1 MAVIKKLSPEI
12 IGQIAAGEVVERP
25 ASAVKELVENS
36 IDAGAKNVTVEL
48 RDGGIS
54 YIRVSDNG
62 RGIPAEQIRMAFERH
77 ATSKIATAEDL
88 FDIHTLG
95 FRGEALASVAAVAKV
110 TCTTRTQDA
119 PFGTRAVVEAGEFT
133 DIRQAASP
141 VGTTLVVENLF
152 YNTPVRLK
160 FLKKPA
166 VEASLVADY
175 MLRLILSR
183 PDIAFRFV
191 SQGKTIYHSMGDG
204 DVESALFCVYGRD
217 AFKQMRKVSG
227 HMNGVLLS
235 GFVGAGELS
244 RGNRQQQSFFVN
256 GRYFKNA
263 LLSRA
268 LEAGCEGRVMIGR
281 FPMCALFLEVP
292 YQQVDVNVHPNKL
305 EVRFQN
311 EPAVAQAVETIV
323 REAMEAES
331 LGQRL
336 SQPAVAEA
344 QPAAVKPEISVVELA
359 RPEEK
364 QEGQKGSAAVQA
376 QSAPQG
382 TTAAQTQSAEQEPMR
397 IQTKDAPLSAAPLQG
412 TPFAASPKTGPTEEE
427 LQAIRRIEPV
437 VVAPPSAAD
446 ALAESGAPARVSQVM
461 RQAPYVPP
469 VQREWPGKAQVETE
483 QATKEATASALMRQ
497 SPAQPLSEKPL
508 FEKPVSEEPLS
519 EAEQLAMPQAV
530 QTEPTLRLVGIVF
543 DTYWIFESDD
553 RLLLVDQHAAH
564 ERILYDRMMAH
575 FEKERI
581 SQKLLSPQLVNLT
594 ASDMALVEEFAPVL
608 AEAGFEVTPFDDR
621 CVAVHAIPTL
631 FGENESPKELLLEA
645 LAQWQAGREKVTRE
659 KMRMRVAQMAC
670 KHAIKGG
677 DKLTEV
683 QVQGF
688 LREMLNSH
696 SMPTC
701 PHGRPIVTEVTRYAL
716 EKRFRRI
723 Q

>member
-1 MAVIKKLSPEI
+1 MAVIKKLSSEI

-48 RDGGIS
+48 RDGGIK

-62 RGIPAEQIRMAFERH
+62 QGIPAEQIRMAFERH
-77 ATSKIATAEDL
+77 ATSKIAAPEDL

-95 FRGEALASVAAVAKV
+95 FRGEALASVAAVSKV
-110 TCTTRTQDA
+110 TCTTRTQEA

-152 YNTPVRLK
+152 FNTPVRLK
-160 FLKKPA
+160 FLKKPTA
-166 VEASLVADY
+166 EASMVADY

-191 SQGKTIYHSMGDG
+191 SQGKTVYHSMGDG
-204 DVESALFCVYGRD
+204 DPESALFCVYGRE
-217 AFKQMRKVSG
+217 AFKQMRRVRG

-235 GFVGAGELS
+235 GFVGTGELA

-256 GRYFKNA
+256 GRYFKSA

-268 LEAGCEGRVMIGR
+268 LEAGCEGRVMVGR
-281 FPMCALFLEVP
+281 FPMCAMFLEVP

-311 EPAVAQAVETIV
+311 EPSVAQAVETLV

-331 LGQRL
+331 LGDRL
-336 SQPAVAEA
+336 SKPAEPVAQHA
-344 QPAAVKPEISVVELA
+344 DIKPEIAVVELA
-359 RPEEK
+359 NPQEPLENPTRQIQRPEPVQSRFETSPSH
-364 QEGQKGSAAVQA
+364 EG
-376 QSAPQG
+376 
-382 TTAAQTQSAEQEPMR
+382 
-397 IQTKDAPLSAAPLQG
+397 I
-412 TPFAASPKTGPTEEE
+412 TEDE
-427 LQAIRRIEPV
+427 LEAIRRLEPIA
-437 VVAPPSAAD
+437 VAPPPSAGG
-446 ALAESGAPARVSQVM
+446 LAENVAPSRVSQAIKHEPFLPSFQ
-461 RQAPYVPP
+461 RPSLPKAHSNAGYKSDAKPLPTASREKPP
-469 VQREWPGKAQVETE
+469 VPAPE
-483 QATKEATASALMRQ
+483 QIAIPTDE
-497 SPAQPLSEKPL
+497 
-508 FEKPVSEEPLS
+508 
-519 EAEQLAMPQAV
+519 
-530 QTEPTLRLVGIVF
+530 QTETPLRLVGIVF
-543 DTYWIFESDD
+543 DTYWIFEAGD

-564 ERILYDRMMAH
+564 ERILYDRMMAR
-575 FEKERI
+575 FEKEQI
-581 SQKLLSPQLVNLT
+581 SQRLLSPQLVSLT
-594 ASDMALVEEFAPVL
+594 AADMALVEEFAPVL
-608 AEAGFEVTPFDDR
+608 GEAGFEVTPFDE
-621 CVAVHAIPTL
+621 CSVAIHAIPTL

-659 KMRMRVAQMAC
+659 RMRMRVAQMAC

-677 DKLTEV
+677 DRLTDV
-683 QVQGF
+683 QVRGF
-688 LREMLNSH
+688 LREMLNSD

-716 EKRFRRI
+716 EKRFKRI

>member
-1 MAVIKKLSPEI
+1 MSVIKKLSPEI

-48 RDGGIS
+48 RAGGIS

-62 RGIPAEQIRMAFERH
+62 RGIPAEQLRMAFERH
-77 ATSKIATAEDL
+77 ATSKIAAPEDL

-95 FRGEALASVAAVAKV
+95 FRGEALASVAAVSKV
-110 TCTTRTQDA
+110 TCTTRTQEA

-141 VGTTLVVENLF
+141 VGTTIVVENLF
-152 YNTPVRLK
+152 FNTPVRLK
-160 FLKKPA
+160 FLKKPS
-166 VEASLVADY
+166 VEASMVADY

-191 SQGKTIYHSMGDG
+191 SEGKTVYHSMGDG
-204 DVESALFCVYGRD
+204 DPESALFCVYGRD
-217 AFKQMRKVSG
+217 AFKQMRRVDG

-256 GRYFKNA
+256 GRYFKNL

-311 EPAVAQAVETIV
+311 EAAVAQAVETLV
-323 REAMEAES
+323 REAMESES
-331 LGQRL
+331 LGERL
-336 SQPAVAEA
+336 SKPAEPAA
-344 QPAAVKPEISVVELA
+344 QPAAAARPEIAVVELVK
-359 RPEEK
+359 P
-364 QEGQKGSAAVQA
+364 QEPQPILEQQRGE
-376 QSAPQG
+376 APPV
-382 TTAAQTQSAEQEPMR
+382 QTQTLPSH
-397 IQTKDAPLSAAPLQG
+397 
-412 TPFAASPKTGPTEEE
+412 TGPTEDE
-427 LQAIRRIEPV
+427 LETVRKLKPV
-437 VVAPPSAAD
+437 IVAPPPSSEAFAQSAA
-446 ALAESGAPARVSQVM
+446 PFRVSPEIG
-461 RQAPYVPP
+461 RAAFVPP
-469 VQREWPGKAQVETE
+469 PQKPLLTGEESQASYKAEGASGPLPLQQVSSVPAPEPE
-483 QATKEATASALMRQ
+483 QIAISATA
-497 SPAQPLSEKPL
+497 
-508 FEKPVSEEPLS
+508 
-519 EAEQLAMPQAV
+519 
-530 QTEPTLRLVGIVF
+530 QTETPLRLVGIVF
-543 DTYWIFESDD
+543 DTYWIFETRD
-553 RLLLVDQHAAH
+553 RILLVDQHAAH
-564 ERILYDRMMAH
+564 ERILYDRMMAR
-575 FEKERI
+575 FEKEHI
-581 SQKLLSPQLVNLT
+581 SQRLLSPQLVSLT
-594 ASDMALVEEFAPVL
+594 AADMALAEEFTPVL

-621 CVAVHAIPTL
+621 SVAVHAIPTL

-645 LAQWQAGREKVTRE
+645 LAQWQAGRDKVTRE

-677 DKLTEV
+677 DRLTDV

-688 LREMLNSH
+688 LREMLQSD

-716 EKRFRRI
+716 EKRFKRI